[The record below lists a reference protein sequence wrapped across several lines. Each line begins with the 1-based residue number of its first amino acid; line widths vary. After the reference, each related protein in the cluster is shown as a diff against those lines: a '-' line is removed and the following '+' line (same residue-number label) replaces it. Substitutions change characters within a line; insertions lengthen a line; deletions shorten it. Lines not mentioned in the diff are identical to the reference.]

1 MVQVVSEIPEPAGSR
16 LFGHALALRDD
27 LLGTLVRL
35 YREHGPVFRLRA
47 MSRSFV
53 VLAGVEANL
62 FVARH
67 EAECMTT
74 EHHYGWFG
82 RELGS
87 ERFLLALSGEEHR
100 VARRL
105 LRPGYSK
112 AHVTRRMLD
121 LAILAERNVRG
132 FGVGLRRRPLD
143 DMRRIVVDQLGLALG
158 SRPAGHLAPDLER
171 AVSTLL
177 RVTVA
182 RSLPRIA
189 LWGPRF
195 RRARA
200 RMRALVRSAIAEH
213 RANRD
218 GGRLRDHIDD
228 LLDARMPDGSPL
240 DPDFL
245 EASAHGPFVAGLD
258 TVASTL
264 AIALYT
270 LCRDPDL
277 RGRLEAEADAVF
289 AEGPPTAG
297 SLMGAKLLH
306 AALMETL
313 RLHPVTPVVVR
324 TTTVPIEFEGHAIPA
339 GQDLLVAHCVPHML
353 ETFYPDPEA
362 FVPERFLPPREEH
375 RARPGIYAPFAVG
388 PHTCLGAGIADVLL
402 MLDAA
407 YLLHRFEIAVPP
419 GIDRLALRH
428 DPVAVPR
435 NLALEIV
442 RERNPAPAYV
452 AAGLDGAA

>member
-1 MVQVVSEIPEPAGSR
+1 MSATVVSEIPEATGR
-16 LFGHALALRDD
+16 WFYGHALELRDD

-35 YREHGPVFRLRA
+35 HRQLGPVFRLRA
-47 MSRSFV
+47 MNRNFV
-53 VLAGVEANL
+53 VLAGAEANM
-62 FVARH
+62 FVAKH

-74 EHHYGWFG
+74 ANHYRWFG

-100 VARRL
+100 IVRRI

-112 AHVTRRMLD
+112 DHVTKRMLD
-121 LAILAERNVRG
+121 LTILAERTAARLGTGRCN
-132 FGVGLRRRPLD
+132 RPLD
-143 DMRRIVVDQLGLALG
+143 HTRRIVVDQLGLALG
-158 SRPAGHLAPDLER
+158 DRPAGHMVRDLER
-171 AVSTLL
+171 AISTLL

-182 RSLPRIA
+182 RSLPAVA
-189 LWGPRF
+189 LWDPRF

-200 RMRALVRSAIAEH
+200 RMRNLVRCAIEDH
-213 RANRD
+213 RN
-218 GGRLRDHIDD
+218 GRRAGALRDHIDD
-228 LLDARMPDGSPL
+228 LLAARTPDGEPL
-240 DPDFL
+240 APDFL

-264 AIALYT
+264 AIALYA
-270 LCRDPDL
+270 LCRDPAL
-277 RGRLEAEADAVF
+277 RARLEAEADAVF
-289 AEGPPTAG
+289 ADGPPTTA
-297 SLMGAKLLH
+297 SLKRAKTLH

-313 RLHPVTPVVVR
+313 RFYPVTPVVVR
-324 TTTVPIEFEGHAIPA
+324 TTTRPIEFEGYEIPA

-353 ETFYPDPEA
+353 EEHFPDPEA

-402 MLDAA
+402 LLDAA

-419 GIDRLALRH
+419 EMGPLALRY
-428 DPVAVPR
+428 DPVAMPR
-435 NLALEIV
+435 NLVLDVV
-442 RERNPAPAYV
+442 RERHPAPAYV
-452 AAGLDGAA
+452 AAGLE